1 VKNNIRSWIA
11 LARIPGI
18 TPSRFKFLIDAFDN
32 PEGVLHASFNTL
44 KLAGIKDDLINRIIT
59 NKEKALL
66 ASEQDVSYINNNNIK
81 VFTWDS
87 PEYPELL
94 KEIHSPPPVL
104 YCAGNIVNED
114 KYSLAIVGSRNTSSY
129 GLQVTKMLAGELSQS
144 GLTIV
149 SGMARGIDS
158 IAHTAALEQGGRTI
172 AVLGSGIDVIY
183 PPENKPL
190 YERIVQQC
198 AVISEFPIGTPPLPH
213 NFPVRNR
220 LVSGLSLGVLVIE
233 AREKSGALITADYAL
248 QQNREVFAVPGNM
261 TSLSSRGSNRLIRD
275 GAKMIETS
283 QDVLVELLPKLPVNR
298 NMDVTSTHER
308 DIEKNDI
315 LPNHLSE
322 LERNILLALNE
333 GPLHIDI
340 LAEKL
345 DKYPHELAQ
354 PLLKLEL
361 TLLVRQNPGKS
372 YEKLI

>member
-1 VKNNIRSWIA
+1 MKNNVRSWIA

-44 KLAGIKDDLINRIIT
+44 KSIGIKDDLINRIIA
-59 NKEKALL
+59 NKEKAWL
-66 ASEQDVSYINNNNIK
+66 ASEQDVNYINNNNIK

-104 YCAGNIVNED
+104 YCAGNLVNED

-298 NMDVTSTHER
+298 NMDVPSTHER
-308 DIEKNDI
+308 DIEEKDI

-322 LERNILLALNE
+322 LERNILLTLNE